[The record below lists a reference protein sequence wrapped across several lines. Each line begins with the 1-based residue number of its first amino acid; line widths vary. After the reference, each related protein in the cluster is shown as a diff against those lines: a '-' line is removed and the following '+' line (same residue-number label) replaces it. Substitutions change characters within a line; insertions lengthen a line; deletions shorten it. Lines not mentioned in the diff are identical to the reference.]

1 MALEDSDCQLV
12 YVMPARQFP
21 TGVVMPYPRRAELLA
36 WAAQEENRYIIEDD
50 YDSEFKYR
58 GRPVPSL
65 QSSDENGCVIYMGTF
80 SKSIAPAIRVSYL
93 ILPQRLLRI
102 YDEQVGFLSCSVP
115 RLDQAILNEFL
126 RDGYFERYLNRMRNR
141 YKAKHDHLL
150 ELLQPLEKDFII
162 SGQGAGLHLILRP
175 KSQVLEK
182 IDQLTAAWQIAER
195 LPAGAG
201 GEREFSKAAEDV
213 VERVLTEAAAE
224 ASVRVYPM
232 SEQLLQTMKQLPA
245 SGIDGV
251 SAEEQRSR
259 EEKSSGE
266 AENGRQP
273 AILLGYAALSEE
285 ELEKGVAYLRSAWEN
300 LV

>member
-93 ILPQRLLRI
+93 ILPQRLLRT

-273 AILLGYAALSEE
+273 AILLGYASLSEE